1 MVPAQEIPDCVLFFS
16 KDSGLCSVLLRQ
28 PGQIRWMHTVPNFP
42 AGSRAMQ
49 ITHECRLRATILT
62 ELAKEDTELETQ
74 LLYVAQEWLTL
85 ATLGEQLNTDA
96 DGAGP

>member
-1 MVPAQEIPDCVLFFS
+1 
-16 KDSGLCSVLLRQ
+16 
-28 PGQIRWMHTVPNFP
+28 
-42 AGSRAMQ
+42 MQ

-62 ELAKEDTELETQ
+62 ELAKDDTELETQ

-96 DGAGP
+96 DRAEP